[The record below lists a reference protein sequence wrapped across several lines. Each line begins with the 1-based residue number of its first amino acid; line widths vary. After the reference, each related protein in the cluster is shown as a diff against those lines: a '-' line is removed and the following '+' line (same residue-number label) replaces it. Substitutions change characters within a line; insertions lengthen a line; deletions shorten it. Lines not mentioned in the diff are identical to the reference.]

1 MSQWGEVK
9 NKVLE
14 EVRQTFPEVNEI
26 TENAKLVDLLNDIVS
41 EGVENAFFLVD
52 LGTVIKKY
60 EEWSKCLPRVKPFYA
75 MKCNPDEAIL
85 KTLKICGCGYD
96 CASQDEIQKVLAL
109 GVSPSEIIF
118 ANPCKSKAHIRYAV
132 ESGIRKMTFDNP
144 SELRKI
150 SDLYPAGNVNRESLQ
165 LVLRILPDDTHST
178 MPFGSKFGAHYKD
191 CLKLIELVKEL
202 GLNLVGV
209 SFHVGSGCYSA
220 DGYINTIKMA
230 KKVFE
235 KAEEKGFN
243 MRLLDIGG
251 GWPGSEGVTGDGSN
265 VIYFSEIAAK
275 ISPVLDELFPKD
287 KVNIISEPG
296 RFFVSESM
304 TLTVSVISRRMKD
317 EDGPTTPTTTITP
330 VNNPTK
336 YLYYI
341 SDGIY
346 GSFNNIIFDH
356 AHPVAELLV
365 TSVDQHK
372 IEDRPTYVSKLFGPT
387 CDSMDVICKD
397 TELPELEVGDWL
409 YFRNMGAYTKASA
422 SSFNGFHPPKSYY
435 VIS

>member
-1 MSQWGEVK
+1 MTQWVDIR

-14 EVRQTFPEVNEI
+14 YVRQKLPEVNEL
-26 TENAKLVDLLNDIVS
+26 TKDDKLVDLLKEILI

-52 LGTVIKKY
+52 LGIIINKY
-60 EEWSKCLPRVKPFYA
+60 EEWSKCLPRVRPFYA

-85 KTLKICGCGYD
+85 KTLKVCGCGYD

-109 GVSPSEIIF
+109 GVSPSDIIF

-132 ESGIRKMTFDNP
+132 ESGVRMMTFDNV

-150 SDLYPAGNVNRESLQ
+150 NDLYPGGKINGESLQ

-191 CLKLIELVKEL
+191 CLKLIELAKEL
-202 GLNLVGV
+202 GLELVGV

-230 KKVFE
+230 KRVFE
-235 KAEEKGFN
+235 KAEERGFN
-243 MRLLDIGG
+243 MKLLDIGG
-251 GWPGSEGVTGDGSN
+251 GWPGSEGISGETN

-275 ISPVLDELFPKD
+275 ITPTLDELFPKD
-287 KVNIISEPG
+287 KVTIISEPG
-296 RFFVSESM
+296 RFFVSECM
-304 TLTVSVISRRMKD
+304 TLAVTVISRRMKED
-317 EDGPTTPTTTITP
+317 EDYP
-330 VNNPTK
+330 VSPVPVALANNPTK
-336 YLYYI
+336 YLYYV

-346 GSFNNIIFDH
+346 GSFNSIMFDH
-356 AHPVAELLV
+356 AHPVPEFLAS
-365 TSVDQHK
+365 SVDQPK
-372 IEDRPTYVSKLFGPT
+372 IESRPTYVSKLFGPT

-397 TELPELEVGDWL
+397 IELPELEVGDWL
-409 YFRNMGAYTKASA
+409 YFKNMGAYTKAAA
-422 SSFNGFHPPKSYY
+422 SSFNGFQPPKSHY
-435 VIS
+435 VMS